1 MVIYDVI
8 TLFSQNGRDTYGILG
23 REVDSDGLTLQTVS
37 FADVCCDKDW
47 MLLLVK
53 RCNEGQ
59 LALEHLYDVIYDML
73 P

>member
-8 TLFSQNGRDTYGILG
+8 TLFSQDGRNTYGILG
-23 REVDSDGLTLQTVS
+23 REVDANGATLQSIS
-37 FADVCCDKDW
+37 FADVCCDKEW
-47 MLLLVK
+47 MSSLAE

-59 LALEHLYDVIYDML
+59 LALEHLYDVLYDLL